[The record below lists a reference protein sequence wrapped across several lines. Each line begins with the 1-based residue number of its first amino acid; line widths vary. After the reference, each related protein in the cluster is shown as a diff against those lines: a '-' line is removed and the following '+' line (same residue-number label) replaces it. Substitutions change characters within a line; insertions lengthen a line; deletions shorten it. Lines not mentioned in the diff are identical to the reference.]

1 VGVTDAD
8 GVIVLNDL
16 RPYQSNRI
24 HVDPNDLPM
33 DAVFEHLQLKL
44 SPALGAG
51 VYADLGV
58 RRVQPMTLR
67 LLGPHGQVVPP
78 GTVLQV
84 LGLAAE
90 RTVGY
95 DGKLFEPEGSPHRV
109 YIGSVAG
116 RSCRFRAPVAPAPGE
131 PGAPVTVH
139 CEETPP

>member
-1 VGVTDAD
+1 MFLCSLFSLMACAYSKRRRHTRWICDWSSDVCSSDLLRLARRIEGSFALVKVGDVAGVPVYRDQHEVGVTGAD

-58 RRVQPMTLR
+58 RRVHPMTLR
-67 LLGPHGQVVPP
+67 LLGPHGQAVD
-78 GTVLQV
+78 
-84 LGLAAE
+84 
-90 RTVGY
+90 R
-95 DGKLFEPEGSPHRV
+95 
-109 YIGSVAG
+109 
-116 RSCRFRAPVAPAPGE
+116 
-131 PGAPVTVH
+131 
-139 CEETPP
+139 